1 MLSELS
7 DSSLCSATRNSKLKV
22 IYNGVNK
29 MSSTNEV
36 YLSRSLQ
43 SAMFP
48 LLLYIWS
55 IHYVDYVFIQYAWV
69 YQVLYN
75 NYLATDFTWRVSCD
89 SWSAGDTIDELAI
102 SKKFVVFFRQRKR

>member
-7 DSSLCSATRNSKLKV
+7 DSSLCSATRKLKV

-43 SAMFP
+43 SAMLP
-48 LLLYIWS
+48 LLLYKYDRFTMFTMS
-55 IHYVDYVFIQYAWV
+55 YSLRLGLF
-69 YQVLYN
+69 LYK
-75 NYLATDFTWRVSCD
+75 NYLAIDFT
-89 SWSAGDTIDELAI
+89 
-102 SKKFVVFFRQRKR
+102 